1 MKINFESVKV
11 KLLPREG
18 IHPRRPQPESGSR
31 PPRKPGRRTFTLIH
45 IIDIIKC
52 CDCSVILRRRG
63 TLPSCCPGPRCA
75 AGSDPCQDHP
85 GHSGDRIT
93 SFCKP
98 PKNQLINQGNVFVP
112 GQPPSQGGEQHWH
125 ELGTWGDSMA
135 YDIQWYAG
143 MVLTIMIYDD

>member
-1 MKINFESVKV
+1 MNTLYGYFKSVKV
-11 KLLPREG
+11 KPLPREG
-18 IHPRRPQPESGSR
+18 VHPRRPQPESGSR
-31 PPRKPGRRTFTLIH
+31 PPRKPGTRTLTLIH

-52 CDCSVILRRRG
+52 CDCSAILRRRG
-63 TLPSCCPGPRCA
+63 TLPSCCPGPRRA

-85 GHSGDRIT
+85 GHSGDHIT

-112 GQPPSQGGEQHWH
+112 GQPPSQGGEPHWH

-135 YDIQWYAG
+135 YDLQYNSMQAWW
-143 MVLTIMIYDD
+143 

>member
-11 KLLPREG
+11 KLLPGEG
-18 IHPRRPQPESGSR
+18 VHPRRPQPESGSP

-63 TLPSCCPGPRCA
+63 TSPSCCPGPRCA

-93 SFCKP
+93 SFCNP
-98 PKNQLINQGNVFVP
+98 PQKNQLINKGNVFVRRSLRCCRIWSALEV
-112 GQPPSQGGEQHWH
+112 QFSNWFWSVKK
-125 ELGTWGDSMA
+125 L
-135 YDIQWYAG
+135 
-143 MVLTIMIYDD
+143 V